1 MLTPAAPRWMPRC
14 VGSPSAGVSAGK
26 TSSFLFTPR
35 CWSTCT
41 TRRLSQ
47 LSAPAWKGHQRMG
60 PQACC
65 ARGSENPLR
74 ALGRRDSGT
83 EQGFRSSGRNTNPVS
98 GAQWQCP
105 EDCILALLPI
115 LAEDSLI
122 SVSVF
127 PSILDAFT
135 SSKFLS
141 CGFPGR
147 SVVKNPP
154 QYRTHRR
161 HGFSPRVGKIPWRR
175 EWQPNPVF
183 LTGESHGPK
192 SLEGYCP

>member
-1 MLTPAAPRWMPRC
+1 MPRC

-83 EQGFRSSGRNTNPVS
+83 EQGFRSAAGTPIRYLVPSGNAQRIASSPSYRSWPRHQHWTLSFPYQFSHRFWMHLLPVNS
-98 GAQWQCP
+98 FPAASQVAQW
-105 EDCILALLPI
+105 
-115 LAEDSLI
+115 
-122 SVSVF
+122 
-127 PSILDAFT
+127 
-135 SSKFLS
+135 
-141 CGFPGR
+141 
-147 SVVKNPP
+147 
-154 QYRTHRR
+154 
-161 HGFSPRVGKIPWRR
+161 
-175 EWQPNPVF
+175 
-183 LTGESHGPK
+183 
-192 SLEGYCP
+192 